1 MSGFETLAQV
11 SAILLLHREEGRPAA
26 RVSLRGVNDAEAL
39 FPVQP
44 LLEGTSFPVPTAPGL
59 GIEIDEKLAESQTW
73 KFWEAP
79 HWKRRDGSVQ
89 NW

>member
-1 MSGFETLAQV
+1 LEVRTTPTENLYQGKD
-11 SAILLLHREEGRPAA
+11 
-26 RVSLRGVNDAEAL
+26 GVNDADLL

-44 LLEGTSFPVPTAPGL
+44 VLDGVSFPVPGLPGL
-59 GIEIDEKLAESQTW
+59 GVSFNEELAQAQSW

-79 HWKRRDGSVQ
+79 HLKREDGSVT

>member
-1 MSGFETLAQV
+1 VRATPTENLGFDNSE
-11 SAILLLHREEGRPAA
+11 
-26 RVSLRGVNDAEAL
+26 L

-44 LLEGTSFPVPTAPGL
+44 RLQGTSFPVLDTPGL
-59 GIEIDEKLAESQTW
+59 GVEVNEELAQAQAF

-79 HWKRRDGSVQ
+79 HLKRRDGSVQ